1 MNASETDKKA
11 LSHQGLGVDLERLQL
26 PVKYCLH
33 EKLIKIKYLVFF
45 HSGFVMIFV
54 IFHMPTQG
62 KFYIFQL

>member
-11 LSHQGLGVDLERLQL
+11 LSHQGLGVESEGLQL